1 MKRGSARYSDEEDS
15 DSDEYDNCCIYV
27 SQSFVFWCNVLLL
40 IVGLAGMGLSIY
52 IWCIDTLDWAGAD
65 IALRFTIFSA
75 FLMLIAMLGIQGTWD
90 DVQRC
95 DLVVYLILLIVIVIA
110 QIAVVIYITL
120 NEGHFKDYLEDI
132 WDGWSDARMKQAM
145 EEFDCGLY
153 QPTPNL
159 LGYNNT
165 IINGDTKD
173 IANCI
178 NLNQTAEIGD
188 YCFEDCYLEIK
199 NSFTTFRDLTLI
211 CLVIFAVFELTL
223 LVCSAILVCNSGCE
237 EGYYSDEESDPRI
250 RGRVV

>member
-95 DLVVYLILLIVIVIA
+95 DLVVYLILLFVIVIA
-110 QIAVVIYITL
+110 QITVVIYIAL
-120 NEGHFKDYLEDI
+120 NEGDFKDYLEDI
-132 WDGWSDARMKQAM
+132 WEDWSDARMEQAM
-145 EEFDCGLY
+145 KEFDCGIY
-153 QPTPNL
+153 QPNPPDV
-159 LGYNNT
+159 LGYNDT
-165 IINGDTKD
+165 VINGDTKD
-173 IANCI
+173 IANCT
-178 NLNQTAEIGD
+178 NPLETDD
-188 YCFEDCYLEIK
+188 YCFDDCWKEVK
-199 NSFTTFRDLTLI
+199 NSFTTFGGLTTTCLI
-211 CLVIFAVFELTL
+211 IFAVFELTL